1 MNSQN
6 LELIL
11 KKTQLG
17 AEFKEEELKKL
28 ANVAKLQ
35 EFKSGTFLIKE
46 GSSSDSLMIVIEGK
60 IEVETQNSQHYI
72 AEIEATPK
80 GLVIGELGLLLD
92 EPRAASIKALQDCQ
106 ALVFDKA
113 SLSQFLLNGDSLITT
128 LAIQL
133 GQSLAMKVKIL
144 LEEVVTLFNKQDQLL
159 TSIESLSHFPSQ
171 TNLKALKED
180 LLKEAETLRESQ
192 QKVEKKLY
200 YLDTQIKHRNKTTQI
215 AQLLIALV
223 TGSLFTLIIIW
234 ITNLAIAK
242 FDPSNSLDSDITP
255 YPTVVPYIDTPEAC
269 AERGGSRWQ
278 NNQCWDY
285 QHDPKW

>member
-28 ANVAKLQ
+28 ASVAKL
-35 EFKSGTFLIKE
+35 EKFKSGTFLINE
-46 GSSSDSLMIVIEGK
+46 GSPSDCLMIVIEGK
-60 IEVETQNSQHYI
+60 IEVETTKSQHNI

-92 EPRAASIKALQDCQ
+92 EPRAASIKALKDCQ

-133 GQSLAMKVKIL
+133 GQSLGMKVNIL
-144 LEEVVTLFNKQDQLL
+144 LEEVVSLFNKQDQLL
-159 TSIESLSHFPSQ
+159 TSIESLRHSPFQ
-171 TNLKALKED
+171 TNLKALRAD
-180 LLKEAETLRESQ
+180 LLKQAETLRESQ

-200 YLDTQIKHRNKTTQI
+200 YLDTQIEHRKRTTQI

-223 TGSLFTLIIIW
+223 TGSLFTLMIIW
-234 ITNLAIAK
+234 ITNLAIAR
-242 FDPSNSLDSDITP
+242 FEPSNSSDSDRIS

-269 AERGGSRWQ
+269 EKRGGSRWE
-278 NNQCWDY
+278 NGQCWDY
-285 QHDPKW
+285 QHDPNW

>member
-72 AEIEATPK
+72 AEIEATAK

-180 LLKEAETLRESQ
+180 LLKQAETLRESQ

-242 FDPSNSLDSDITP
+242 FDPSNSSDSDMTP

-269 AERGGSRWQ
+269 TERGGSRWQ